1 MSNLAPVA
9 LFVYNRIE
17 HVRKTLNSLS
27 NNLYA
32 EKSDLYIFSDGA
44 KTSEDIS
51 LVNSV
56 RKYCSSINNFKST
69 TLVKRDKNFG
79 LAKNLVNGISQI
91 LEKNDKIIVLED
103 DLLTDK
109 FFLIFMNDSLHF
121 LKIKVCSINP
131 AYLPFEKI
139 FKPSF
144 LKG

>member
-44 KTSEDIS
+44 KHQKIY

-69 TLVKRDKNFG
+69 TLVKE
-79 LAKNLVNGISQI
+79 I
-91 LEKNDKIIVLED
+91 
-103 DLLTDK
+103 K
-109 FFLIFMNDSLHF
+109 FWFS
-121 LKIKVCSINP
+121 
-131 AYLPFEKI
+131 
-139 FKPSF
+139 
-144 LKG
+144 